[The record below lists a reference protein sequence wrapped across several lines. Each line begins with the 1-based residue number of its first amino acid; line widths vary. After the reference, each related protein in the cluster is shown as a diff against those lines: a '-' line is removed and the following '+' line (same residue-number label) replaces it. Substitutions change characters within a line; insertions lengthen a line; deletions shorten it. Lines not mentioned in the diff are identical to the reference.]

1 MIVYL
6 LSALVPAMLIVAVG
20 VYIRSKVSAQDMPA
34 RWLQFLFLTTVLS
47 LCFTM
52 LLSNA
57 RIDVPFLVMPAAT
70 GLLAAFLLSLAD
82 RRFWS
87 LQHFKA
93 SLFYALVIGILLVIF
108 AAVKY
113 SDFFNYLV
121 FPALA
126 LALTWKAWEWG
137 GLLRLL
143 VLLYLLT
150 IIVIESDVIPSSLS
164 VDWPPSFQTIYDIVG
179 AFWPVAIVGVA
190 AGLVRSILGVDRT
203 IEWWKVG
210 LGLVLAGFLLLT
222 VVRQILLALPWD
234 FMMDGSTGVG
244 ISVTTSFAAIAAA
257 MLLAWSLSGWRR
269 WVAPGFALVVLIGM
283 TYASDALAQVS
294 PVTLT
299 EERAEQVHQAIL
311 RYHGENGAYPLALI
325 DLSPRYLWRIPEPIM
340 LRGATWCYEGGS
352 DHFRLGYLF
361 HGGFGAPASVRIQ
374 GAAGTPPN
382 PQWKCERDVANYNLM
397 QYCGYTMNRTG
408 CVPRRQ

>member
-1 MIVYL
+1 
-6 LSALVPAMLIVAVG
+6 
-20 VYIRSKVSAQDMPA
+20 
-34 RWLQFLFLTTVLS
+34 
-47 LCFTM
+47 
-52 LLSNA
+52 
-57 RIDVPFLVMPAAT
+57 MPAAT

-93 SLFYALVIGILLVIF
+93 ALFYALVIGILLVIF

-143 VLLYLLT
+143 ALLLLLMTIASEFDVLPTALS
-150 IIVIESDVIPSSLS
+150 SDLPQ
-164 VDWPPSFQTIYDIVG
+164 SFQAIYNIAVG
-179 AFWPVAIVGVA
+179 FLPVGVVGVA
-190 AGLVRSILGVDRT
+190 AGLVRSSFGVNRAMG
-203 IEWWKVG
+203 WWKVG
-210 LGLVLAGFLLLT
+210 LGLVFAGFLLLT

-234 FMMDGSTGVG
+234 FMMDGLTGVG

-257 MLLAWSLSGWRR
+257 MLLAWSLSGRRR

-283 TYASDALAQVS
+283 TYASDVGFQIS
-294 PVTLT
+294 PVALT
-299 EERAEQVHQAIL
+299 GARAEQVNQAIL
-311 RYHGENGAYPLALI
+311 RFHAENESYPVALI

-340 LRGATWCYEGGS
+340 LRGASWCYEGGS
-352 DHFRLGYLF
+352 DHYRLAYLF
-361 HGGFGAPASVRIQ
+361 REGFDAPASVRIQ
-374 GAAGTPPN
+374 GAAGTPPD
-382 PQWKCERDVANYNLM
+382 PEWKCERDVANYNLM
-397 QYCGYTMNRTG
+397 RYCGYTMNRTG
-408 CVPRRQ
+408 CAPPREQAP